1 MIERAKTGARQS
13 GRISAKFFFSLSSGA
28 GNIFR
33 AVHAFYPGPLSS
45 PFFSR
50 SSGRYFSVVYGGL
63 GRSVTREKS
72 GTSRALLLLPMPS
85 AKLPTKKKKDAWEP
99 GYMNSFHSHSCC
111 MISFYCKGFADNF
124 FSNLPLLLPPED
136 KMIHPRAAQLR
147 ECMYSFLIGLFLHAL

>member
-1 MIERAKTGARQS
+1 MADERARENWGEEVWKNCPVVQAIFVGLCMHSSQVPCRL
-13 GRISAKFFFSLSSGA
+13 LS
-28 GNIFR
+28 F
-33 AVHAFYPGPLSS
+33 PG
-45 PFFSR
+45 
-50 SSGRYFSVVYGGL
+50 SSGRHFSVVYGGL

-124 FSNLPLLLPPED
+124 FSNLPLLLPP
-136 KMIHPRAAQLR
+136 
-147 ECMYSFLIGLFLHAL
+147 